1 MRIKGEQPLKSN
13 WMKALIIAG
22 LSLVLATGCSS
33 GDVVKIGHQPTSE
46 QTILAH
52 MLQQVI
58 QGNSD
63 LKAELVGGL
72 GATPVV
78 LKAMQNND
86 IQISAVRYVG
96 TDLTSSLGLEEFSKD
111 PQEAFELVKNGVA
124 EKFDELWFPSYGF
137 DNTYVFTVRQ
147 ELADK
152 HNLKTISDL
161 APIAKDLRLGTDSSW
176 LERPNDGYQAF
187 KQDYGI
193 AFGKTTPMDIGLVY
207 KAVDSGEVDIVLAY
221 STDSRLKEYGL
232 ATLEDDKHFFPP
244 YGASPVVR
252 KDTLKQYPQL
262 EEVINKLTGKIDT
275 KTMTALNYKA
285 DIEKKDPA
293 EIARE
298 FLLEQG
304 LIQK

>member
-1 MRIKGEQPLKSN
+1 MSKNN
-13 WMKALIIAG
+13 WIKALIITG
-22 LSLVLATGCSS
+22 LSLLLATGCSS

-52 MLQQVI
+52 MLKQVI
-58 QGNSD
+58 EGNSD
-63 LKAELVGGL
+63 LKTELVGGL

-96 TDLTSSLGLEEFSKD
+96 TDITSSLGLEEFSKD
-111 PQEAFELVKNGVA
+111 PQEAFDLVKNGVA
-124 EKFDELWFPSYGF
+124 EKFDQLWFPSYGF
-137 DNTYVFTVRQ
+137 ENTYVFTVRK

-152 HNLKTISDL
+152 YNLKKISDL
-161 APIAKDLRLGTDSSW
+161 AAHAKELSLGTDSSW

-187 KQDYGI
+187 IQEYGFQ
-193 AFGKTTPMDIGLVY
+193 FGKTTPMDIGLVY
-207 KAVDSGEVDIVLAY
+207 KAVDTKEVDIVLAY
-221 STDSRLKEYGL
+221 STDSRLKEYNL
-232 ATLEDDKHFFPP
+232 VTLEDDKHFFPP

-252 KDTLKQYPQL
+252 NDTLKQYPQL
-262 EEVINKLTGKIDT
+262 EEVINKLAGKIDT
-275 KTMTALNYKA
+275 QTMTALNYQA

-293 EIARE
+293 AIARE
-298 FLLEQG
+298 FLLEHG